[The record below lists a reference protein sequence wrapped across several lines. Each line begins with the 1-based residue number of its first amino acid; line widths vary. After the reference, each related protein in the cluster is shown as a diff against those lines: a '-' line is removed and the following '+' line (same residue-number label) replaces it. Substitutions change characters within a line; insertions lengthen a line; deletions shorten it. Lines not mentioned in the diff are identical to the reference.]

1 MCNLGLFRLALR
13 CFAEFTLSEAN
24 VLSMTGLDL
33 LPVAW
38 LRKVKHT
45 GEVKVGFTRTLLT
58 STLVVGG
65 AVGAMALYNKFIER
79 QVSELDTV
87 LKGEERRYPWKYGDI
102 FYQVKGARD
111 AKPLLLIH
119 GFGPGASSYEWRK
132 NVDALSEQF
141 RVFTLDLLGFGLS
154 DHPGIDYT
162 AETFSDLISD
172 FLKEAIGKPAVV
184 VAHGLTCGYVIAD
197 AYRRPQLFERLV
209 LVSPPADILEESF
222 QSPMSNAVKFLLR
235 TPLLGQFI
243 YNTLTSRRAIRA
255 YYDVECFQNPGLIT
269 EELVEYIYSNAHQS
283 NNRYPAASILS
294 DNLVMD
300 VREPLARL
308 QVPVVAIWGREDVFT
323 LPETGNLFKQ
333 VNRSIDTR
341 LMDKAR
347 KQLQYEQAEKFNAL
361 VSEFAGETVTQ

>member
-1 MCNLGLFRLALR
+1 MCNLGLRR
-13 CFAEFTLSEAN
+13 DI
-24 VLSMTGLDL
+24 VK
-33 LPVAW
+33 AW

-45 GEVKVGFTRTLLT
+45 GEVKVGFTRKLLT

-79 QVSELDTV
+79 QVSEPDTV

-102 FYQVKGARD
+102 FYQVKGARE

-141 RVFTLDLLGFGLS
+141 HVYTLDLLGFGLS
-154 DHPGIDYT
+154 DRPAIDYS
-162 AETFSDLISD
+162 AETFTDLISD
-172 FLKEAIGKPAVV
+172 FLKEAIGKPTVV
-184 VAHGLTCGYVIAD
+184 VAHGLTCAFVIAD

-209 LVSPPADILEESF
+209 LVSPPMDILEESF
-222 QSPMSNAVKFLLR
+222 QSRMSTGVKFLLR

-243 YNTLTSRRAIRA
+243 YNTLTSRRVIRA
-255 YYDVECFQNPGLIT
+255 YYDVEGFQNPGLIT

-283 NNRYPAASILS
+283 NDRYPAASMLS

>member
-1 MCNLGLFRLALR
+1 
-13 CFAEFTLSEAN
+13 
-24 VLSMTGLDL
+24 
-33 LPVAW
+33 
-38 LRKVKHT
+38 
-45 GEVKVGFTRTLLT
+45 
-58 STLVVGG
+58 
-65 AVGAMALYNKFIER
+65 
-79 QVSELDTV
+79 
-87 LKGEERRYPWKYGDI
+87 
-102 FYQVKGARD
+102 
-111 AKPLLLIH
+111 
-119 GFGPGASSYEWRK
+119 
-132 NVDALSEQF
+132 
-141 RVFTLDLLGFGLS
+141 
-154 DHPGIDYT
+154 
-162 AETFSDLISD
+162 
-172 FLKEAIGKPAVV
+172 
-184 VAHGLTCGYVIAD
+184 VIAD
-197 AYRRPQLFERLV
+197 AYRRPQRFERLV